1 MKATLR
7 LQSLCALVCAAALLH
22 VDAASAQASA
32 PGKKEIVAAVVP
44 NYPPFEFKDPETD
57 KLTGF
62 DIDLGEALAAKM
74 GVKMVWQETSFDQM
88 LSALATKRVD
98 IILSGM
104 TDIPE
109 RRASV
114 NFLDYLKSGPQFY
127 ALKTRAGDF
136 PHMDTLCGKTI
147 GSSRRTSF
155 PTNIKAWSD
164 EHCVKT
170 GKKPVTVVGTDGSSD
185 ARMQLR
191 QGRLDAAVQG
201 GETMPY
207 QNRIDQNAYVT
218 IGAPFMS
225 QYMGVGMAK
234 DNAAVNDAVTKAF
247 DQLIADGTYQK
258 ILARWGLQDH
268 GVQKALINASN

>member
-1 MKATLR
+1 MKA
-7 LQSLCALVCAAALLH
+7 SLCLRDLLALSAVAVMFHAGAA
-22 VDAASAQASA
+22 VAQTPA

-74 GVKMVWQETSFDQM
+74 GVKMVWSETSFDQM
-88 LSALATKRVD
+88 MSALATNRVD

-104 TDIPE
+104 TDLPE

-114 NFLDYLKSGPQFY
+114 NFLDYIKSGPQFY
-127 ALKTRAGDF
+127 ALKTRAVDF
-136 PHMDTLCGKTI
+136 PNMGALCGKKV

-155 PTNIKAWSD
+155 PTNTAAWSD
-164 EHCVKT
+164 EHCVKA
-170 GKKPVTVVGTDGSSD
+170 GKPPITVVGTDGSSD

-201 GETMPY
+201 GETLPY
-207 QNRIDQNAYVT
+207 QNRIDQNAYVS
-218 IGAPFMS
+218 IGAPFMA
-225 QYMGVGMAK
+225 QYTGIGMAK
-234 DNAAVNDAVTKAF
+234 NNTALNAAVTKAF
-247 DQLIADGTYQK
+247 EQLIADGTYQK
-258 ILARWGLQDH
+258 ILTKWGLQEQ
-268 GVQKALINASN
+268 GVQKAIINASN

>member
-1 MKATLR
+1 MKATLCMR
-7 LQSLCALVCAAALLH
+7 SLCALACAAVLLH
-22 VDAASAQASA
+22 VDAAGAQTPALA
-32 PGKKEIVAAVVP
+32 KKEIVAAVVP

-74 GVKMVWQETSFDQM
+74 GVKMEWQETSFDQM

-104 TDIPE
+104 TDLPE
-109 RRASV
+109 RRTSV

-136 PHMDTLCGKTI
+136 PNMDALCGKSI

-164 EHCVKT
+164 EHCVKA
-170 GKKPVTVVGTDGSSD
+170 GKKPITVVGTDGSSD

-191 QGRLDAAVQG
+191 QGRIDGAVQG

-207 QNRIDQNAYVT
+207 QNKIDQNAYVT

-234 DNAAVNDAVTKAF
+234 DNTVVNEAVTKAF

-258 ILARWGLQDH
+258 ILAKWGLQEQ
-268 GVQKALINASN
+268 GVQKALVNASN

>member
-1 MKATLR
+1 MKATFRLR
-7 LQSLCALVCAAALLH
+7 SLCVVAFAAALLH

-32 PGKKEIVAAVVP
+32 LGKKEIVAAVVP

-74 GVKMVWQETSFDQM
+74 GVKMEWQETSFDQM

-104 TDIPE
+104 TDLPE

-136 PHMDTLCGKTI
+136 PNMDALCGKSV

-155 PTNIKAWSD
+155 PTNIKNWSD

-170 GKKPVTVVGTDGSSD
+170 GKKPITTVGTDGSSD

-191 QGRLDAAVQG
+191 QGRIDAAVQG

-207 QNRIDQNAYVT
+207 QNKIDQNAYVT

-234 DNAAVNDAVTKAF
+234 DNAAVNEAVTKAF
-247 DQLIADGTYQK
+247 DQMIADGTYQK
-258 ILARWGLQDH
+258 LLAKWGLQEQ
-268 GVQKALINASN
+268 GVQKAQINASN